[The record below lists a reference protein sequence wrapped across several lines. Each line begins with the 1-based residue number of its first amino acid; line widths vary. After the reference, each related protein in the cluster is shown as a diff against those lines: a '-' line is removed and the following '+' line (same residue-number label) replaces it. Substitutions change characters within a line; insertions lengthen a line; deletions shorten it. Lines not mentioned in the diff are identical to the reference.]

1 MSFTLED
8 FGRSRSHL
16 YHLTAPGNLQRIRR
30 AMKLVSAAKLM
41 AMADSEEW
49 VTRRRRGHLE
59 LAIDGSPV
67 IIRDQ
72 DPLHEG
78 NVALQ
83 GGWTFSDLIRE
94 LNKLVFFWPGNL
106 DGPVSYGMRHFER
119 YRNQSPVILR
129 LQLSHLIGANSQGSP
144 LFCRYNSGA
153 PRCSNG
159 HRSPRGPRTFVS
171 AGDADFTPGR
181 VVEVV
186 FRNSVELPE
195 AIEIANRP
203 AGPWRGLQDA

>member
-1 MSFTLED
+1 MPFTIED

-16 YHLTAPGNLQRIRR
+16 YHLTAPSNLQRIRR

-41 AMADSEEW
+41 AMANSEDW
-49 VTRRRRGHLE
+49 LTRRRRGHLE
-59 LAIDGSPV
+59 LAVDGIAV
-67 IIRDQ
+67 VIRDQ

-83 GGWTFSDLIRE
+83 GGWTFVDLIRE
-94 LNKLVFFWPGNL
+94 LNKLVFFWPGNR
-106 DGPVSYGMRHFER
+106 DGPVSYGIRHYER
-119 YRNQSPVILR
+119 YRDQSPVILR
-129 LQLSHLIGANSQGSP
+129 LQLSHLVGTNDGVSP

-186 FRNSVELPE
+186 FRDCVMLPE
-195 AIEIANRP
+195 AIEIASRP
-203 AGPWRGLQDA
+203 TGPWRRMQDA